1 MGNKAK
7 DSGMKS
13 AYSWCSKLLQSLPGR
28 PVVYRETEGHET
40 TIFQSVFNEDI
51 QLNSPS
57 VPYFN
62 DALEKSQFYR

>member
-13 AYSWCSKLLQSLPGR
+13 AYSWSSKLVQSLPGR
-28 PVVYRETEGHET
+28 PVVYRETEGHEST
-40 TIFQSVFNEDI
+40 AFLSLFNRDI
-51 QLNSPS
+51 KFDSPS

-62 DALEKSQFYR
+62 DKLEKPQLYR